1 MRARA
6 VVTTVAAVALSA
18 MVRADDRS
26 AHLDDSRTQTGVT
39 VTNVG
44 DGLAAIDR
52 DERAARAEVEV
63 IGPNEQQ
70 TRRRLIARGRMLY
83 RMARVGLLPAGGGIH
98 SILSHAVKM
107 ERARRGLEQDLTEWQ
122 NLADRRVALGRKLD
136 DLAARRAPLELAR
149 ASAAETRV
157 AIDEADDRRR
167 AFERAFQTST
177 GAGDYVAVY
186 GGGLGP
192 DGPGASNTDGFRNM
206 KGRLPFPIAGRAEIR
221 TVRRQGAVGPGLEMH
236 APLGSPVRAVF
247 PGRVAFADHYD
258 SFGQVVIL
266 DHGDHFF
273 TLLGNLGSIDVRVG
287 DDVSAGAKV
296 GTVGTATSQAPRRDG
311 ARESL
316 LYFEVRHGEATL
328 DATTWL
334 GL

>member
-6 VVTTVAAVALSA
+6 VVATIAAVALSA
-18 MVRADDRS
+18 MVRADDRA
-26 AHLDDSRTQTGVT
+26 AHLDDPRVT

-44 DGLAAIDR
+44 DGLAAIDKE
-52 DERAARAEVEV
+52 ERAARAEIEV
-63 IGPNEQQ
+63 IGPKEQQ
-70 TRRRLIARGRMLY
+70 TRRRLISRGRMLY
-83 RMARVGLLPAGGGIH
+83 RMVRVGLLPAGGGIQ
-98 SILSHAVKM
+98 SILDHAAKM
-107 ERARRGLEQDLTEWQ
+107 ERARRGLEQDLTDWQ
-122 NLADRRVALGRKLD
+122 SLADRRVGLGRKLD
-136 DLAARRAPLELAR
+136 NLAARRAPLELAR
-149 ASAAETRV
+149 ASAEETRA

-186 GGGLGP
+186 GAGLGP
-192 DGPGASNTDGFRNM
+192 EGPGASTADGFRGM

-221 TVRRQGAVGPGLEMH
+221 NVRRQGALGPGLEMY
-236 APLGSPVRAVF
+236 APLGSPVRSVF
-247 PGRVAFADHYD
+247 PGRVAFADHYE
-258 SFGQVVIL
+258 SFGKVVIL
-266 DHGDHFF
+266 DHGDHFY
-273 TLLGNLGSIDVRVG
+273 TLMGNLGSIDVRVG

-296 GTVGTATSQAPRRDG
+296 GTVGASSSQGIRKDG

>member
-1 MRARA
+1 MRARP
-6 VVTTVAAVALSA
+6 VVTVLAAVALSGL
-18 MVRADDRS
+18 VRADNRTVS
-26 AHLDDSRTQTGVT
+26 LDDQMLNSQIII
-39 VTNVG
+39 TNAG
-44 DGLAAIDR
+44 SPQEKLDAIDAE
-52 DERAARAEVEV
+52 ERAARAEIEV
-63 IGPNEQQ
+63 ISPKEQQ
-70 TRRRLIARGRMLY
+70 TRRQLIARGRMLY
-83 RMARVGLLPAGGGIH
+83 RMVRVGLLPVGGGIH

-107 ERARRGLEQDLTEWQ
+107 ERARRGLEQDLVAWRG
-122 NLADRRVALGRKLD
+122 LADRRVSLARKLD
-136 DLAARRAPLELAR
+136 DLGSKRAPLELAR
-149 ASAAETRV
+149 MSAEEARA
-157 AIDEADDRRR
+157 AIDEVGDRRR

-186 GGGLGP
+186 GAGLGP
-192 DGPGASNTDGFRNM
+192 DVPGAPSADSFRAM

-221 TVRRQGAVGPGLEMH
+221 NVRRQGALGPGLEMC
-236 APLGSPVRAVF
+236 APFGSPVRAVF
-247 PGRVAFADHYD
+247 PGRIAFADRYD

-266 DHGDHFF
+266 DHGDHFY

-296 GTVGTATSQAPRRDG
+296 GSEGRKDG

-316 LYFEVRHGEATL
+316 LYFEVRHGADTL

>member
-1 MRARA
+1 MGDPEEKLLEIEAEE
-6 VVTTVAAVALSA
+6 
-18 MVRADDRS
+18 RS
-26 AHLDDSRTQTGVT
+26 
-39 VTNVG
+39 
-44 DGLAAIDR
+44 
-52 DERAARAEVEV
+52 ARAEIEV
-63 IGPNEQQ
+63 VSPKEQQ

-83 RMARVGLLPAGGGIH
+83 RMVRVGLLPVGGGIQA
-98 SILSHAVKM
+98 ILSHAVKM
-107 ERARRGLEQDLTEWQ
+107 ERARRGLEQDLAAWQ
-122 NLADRRVALGRKLD
+122 GLAERRVSLARKLD
-136 DLAARRAPLELAR
+136 DLASRRGPLELAV
-149 ASAAETRV
+149 ASAEETRA
-157 AIDEADDRRR
+157 AIDEAGDRRR

-186 GGGLGP
+186 GAGLGP
-192 DGPGASNTDGFRNM
+192 DGPAGSSADSFRAM

-221 TVRRQGAVGPGLEMH
+221 NVRRQGAAGPGLEMC
-236 APLGSPVRAVF
+236 APFGSPVRAVF
-247 PGRVAFADHYD
+247 PGRVAFADRYD

-266 DHGDHFF
+266 DHGDHFY

-296 GTVGTATSQAPRRDG
+296 GTVGRNEG

-316 LYFEVRHGEATL
+316 LYFEVRHGADTL

>member
-6 VVTTVAAVALSA
+6 VVATVAAVALSA
-18 MVRADDRS
+18 MVRADDRA
-26 AHLDDSRTQTGVT
+26 AHLDRVT

-52 DERAARAEVEV
+52 DERAARAEIEV
-63 IGPNEQQ
+63 IGPKEQQ

-83 RMARVGLLPAGGGIH
+83 RMVRVGLLPAGGGIQ
-98 SILSHAVKM
+98 SILAHATKM
-107 ERARRGLEQDLTEWQ
+107 ERARRGLEQDLTDWQ
-122 NLADRRVALGRKLD
+122 SLADRRVALGRRLD
-136 DLAARRAPLELAR
+136 DLATRRAPLELAR
-149 ASAAETRV
+149 ASAEETR
-157 AIDEADDRRR
+157 AAMDEADDRRR
-167 AFERAFQTST
+167 SFERAFQTST

-186 GGGLGP
+186 GAGVGP
-192 DGPGASNTDGFRNM
+192 EGPGAATADGFRGM

-221 TVRRQGAVGPGLEMH
+221 NVRRQGALGPGLEMY
-236 APLGSPVRAVF
+236 APFGSPVRSVF

-266 DHGDHFF
+266 DHGDHFY
-273 TLLGNLGSIDVRVG
+273 TLMGNLGSIDVRVG

-296 GTVGTATSQAPRRDG
+296 GTVGASSSQGIRKDG

>member
-1 MRARA
+1 
-6 VVTTVAAVALSA
+6 
-18 MVRADDRS
+18 
-26 AHLDDSRTQTGVT
+26 
-39 VTNVG
+39 VG
-44 DGLAAIDR
+44 DPEAGLGAIERED
-52 DERAARAEVEV
+52 RAAHAEIDV
-63 IGPNEQQ
+63 IGPKELQ

-83 RMARVGLLPAGGGIH
+83 RMVRVGLLPAGGGIH

-107 ERARRGLEQDLTEWQ
+107 ERARRGLDQDLTDWQ
-122 NLADRRVALGRKLD
+122 NLADRRIARGRKLD

-149 ASAAETRV
+149 ASAEETKA

-167 AFERAFQTST
+167 AFERAFQSST

-186 GGGLGP
+186 GGGMGP
-192 DGPGASNTDGFRNM
+192 DGPGASGADGFRGM

-221 TVRRQGAVGPGLEMH
+221 NVRRQGAMGPGLEMY

-247 PGRVAFADHYD
+247 PGRVAFADQYD

-266 DHGDHFF
+266 DHGDHFY

-296 GTVGTATSQAPRRDG
+296 GTVGTSSQGNRKDG

-316 LYFEVRHGEATL
+316 LYFEVRHGAATL
-328 DATTWL
+328 DATSWL